1 MEIGLE
7 RKGRQEESVVALI
20 YAVEDD
26 KNILEIEMFALKN
39 SGYQVDGFECARDF
53 YKKLDEKQPDLILL
67 DVMLP
72 DEDGLEIVAKLR
84 RRPETKKIPVIMVTA
99 KTTEIDKVKGLDAG
113 ADDYLT
119 KPFGVMEL
127 IARIKAVLRRSNKIM
142 PAAATDSSDL
152 SAGNGL
158 LKLNYDF
165 HKVYVNDD
173 EVTLTLKEFELLYYL
188 LKNKNIVI
196 SRDKIMD
203 EVWDYNYAAETRT
216 VDVHIK
222 TLRHKLGPASK
233 LIETIRGVGYK
244 IVD

>member
-1 MEIGLE
+1 M
-7 RKGRQEESVVALI
+7 KKI
-20 YAVEDD
+20 YCVEDD
-26 KNILEIEMFALKN
+26 ESVRELVIYALQ
-39 SGYQVDGFECARDF
+39 SSGFEAHGFVNAEEFFSAMKDSM
-53 YKKLDEKQPDLILL
+53 PDLVLL
-67 DVMLP
+67 DIMLP
-72 DEDGLEIVAKLR
+72 GISGIDILNELR
-84 RRPETKKIPVIMVTA
+84 KNPPTEHLPAIMLTARGSEYDKIT
-99 KTTEIDKVKGLDAG
+99 GLDSG
-113 ADDYLT
+113 ADDYVT

-127 IARIKAVLRRSNKIM
+127 IARIKAVLRRSNKII
-142 PAAATDSSDL
+142 PAAVPNNSDL
-152 SAGNGL
+152 TAGNGL

-165 HKVYVNDD
+165 HKVYVNDN

-222 TLRHKLGPASK
+222 TLRHKLGSASK

>member
-1 MEIGLE
+1 MNAKIL
-7 RKGRQEESVVALI
+7 V
-20 YAVEDD
+20 VEDD
-26 KNILEIEMFALKN
+26 ELLRDGLSELLSGEGYCAYSCSSCEEAEKALE
-39 SGYQVDGFECARDF
+39 
-53 YKKLDEKQPDLILL
+53 EKRYDLIIL

-72 DEDGLEIVAKLR
+72 DGSGYDLCRKLR
-84 RRPETKKIPVIMVTA
+84 EAGVGSPVLFLTA
-99 KTTEIDKVKGLDAG
+99 CDDEIQIVRGLDCG
-113 ADDYLT
+113 ADDYVT

-142 PAAATDSSDL
+142 LAAATDSSDL

>member
-1 MEIGLE
+1 
-7 RKGRQEESVVALI
+7 
-20 YAVEDD
+20 
-26 KNILEIEMFALKN
+26 
-39 SGYQVDGFECARDF
+39 
-53 YKKLDEKQPDLILL
+53 
-67 DVMLP
+67 MLP
-72 DEDGLEIVAKLR
+72 GISGIDILNELR
-84 RRPETKKIPVIMVTA
+84 KMPQTEHLPVIMLTA
-99 KTTEIDKVKGLDAG
+99 RGSEYDKITGLDSG
-113 ADDYLT
+113 ADDYVT

-127 IARIKAVLRRSNKIM
+127 IARIKAVLRRSNKI
-142 PAAATDSSDL
+142 TTTSVSDNNDL
-152 SAGNGL
+152 VAGNGL

-165 HKVYVNDD
+165 HKVYVNND

>member
-1 MEIGLE
+1 M
-7 RKGRQEESVVALI
+7 KKI
-20 YAVEDD
+20 YCVEDD
-26 KNILEIEMFALKN
+26 ESVRELVIYALQ
-39 SGYQVDGFECARDF
+39 SSGFEAHGFINAEEFFAAMKDNM
-53 YKKLDEKQPDLILL
+53 PDLVLL
-67 DVMLP
+67 DIMLP
-72 DEDGLEIVAKLR
+72 VISGIDILNELR
-84 RRPETKKIPVIMVTA
+84 QNPQTEHLPAIMLTARGSEYDKIT
-99 KTTEIDKVKGLDAG
+99 GLDSG
-113 ADDYLT
+113 ADDYVT

-203 EVWDYNYAAETRT
+203 EVWDYSYAAETRT